1 MLRMRKLARE
11 LLSLLIGATCACGAN
26 NNAAN
31 PDAGCVTTQCTGAG
45 QPVELGGRFGVL
57 VQLFVDVQAA
67 GGAIN
72 QAGLESDQLLLADL
86 TPQTTSVALSAQICD
101 LVLPPVPV
109 SGQRPVTFQLEPAL
123 LASLGSLEGALTLGG
138 TSRCAPVSQ
147 PSPLTILLGA
157 KLSAP
162 SVALPT
168 FDAQNGTYAACGGTL
183 VSCAAAAPPPS

>member
-1 MLRMRKLARE
+1 MLRMRRLAWG
-11 LLSLLIGATCACGAN
+11 LLSLWIGATGGCGGSN
-26 NNAAN
+26 NPAN

-45 QPVELGGRFGVL
+45 QPVNLGGRFGVL

-86 TPQTTSVALSAQICD
+86 TPQATNVAVSAQVCD

-123 LASLGSLEGALTLGG
+123 LASLGSLEGTLTLGG
-138 TSRCAPVSQ
+138 TSS
-147 PSPLTILLGA
+147 
-157 KLSAP
+157 
-162 SVALPT
+162 
-168 FDAQNGTYAACGGTL
+168 
-183 VSCAAAAPPPS
+183 